1 MTQTLEA
8 FMLKTTL
15 AALFMTAATLVYA
28 PVPAMAGS
36 TEERLSAAEL
46 KDMTDRKIDVIKA
59 ALQLKPDQEKYWPAV
74 EEAIRAKAAARH
86 AFLEKLVSLSEQT
99 SRREF
104 NATALLRG
112 RADALAQRSAR
123 LKALADAW
131 DPLYQTLDAKQ
142 KQRLR
147 VLSVY
152 VLHEMRDAVESR
164 RMQDEDEDYDD

>member
-1 MTQTLEA
+1 
-8 FMLKTTL
+8 MLTTKL
-15 AALFMTAATLVYA
+15 AALLITAATLAYA
-28 PVPAMAGS
+28 PVPAVAAS
-36 TEERLSAAEL
+36 SEERLSAADL
-46 KDMTDRKIDVIKA
+46 KEMTDRKIDVIKA

-74 EEAIRAKAAARH
+74 EEAIRAKATARH
-86 AFLEKLVSLSEQT
+86 AFLEKLVSLGEQK
-99 SRREF
+99 REF

-131 DPLYQTLDAKQ
+131 DPLVQTLDAKQ

-147 VLSVY
+147 FLSVY
-152 VLHEMRDAVESR
+152 VLREMRDVVESR